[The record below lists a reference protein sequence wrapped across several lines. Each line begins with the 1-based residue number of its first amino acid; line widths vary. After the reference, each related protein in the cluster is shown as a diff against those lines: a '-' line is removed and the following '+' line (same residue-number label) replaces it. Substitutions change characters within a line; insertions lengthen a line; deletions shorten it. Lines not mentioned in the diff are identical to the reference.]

1 MTIWVNLVRVLTLGD
16 LITESRSPLFSD
28 VPSLWTL
35 LWQSAAWMA
44 GFLAFFYAMG
54 IRAYRR
60 VARLLLPIAPA
71 VQPTV
76 TFGDTCCGR
85 ASAHAGA
92 HDVASAAERRPGNI
106 SPPGSVVV

>member
-1 MTIWVNLVRVLTLGD
+1 VTIWVNLVRVLTLGD
-16 LITESRSPLFSD
+16 LVTESTSKLFSD

-60 VARLLLPIAPA
+60 
-71 VQPTV
+71 T
-76 TFGDTCCGR
+76 
-85 ASAHAGA
+85 
-92 HDVASAAERRPGNI
+92 
-106 SPPGSVVV
+106 